1 MPKLIT
7 EEDFEDEDSDEEED
21 DEEES
26 QFEEDSPKKRRVNQ
40 TLVKKKIIKKEE
52 PKTKK
57 RFVVFAPQQVAIG
70 DAETGE
76 VVGQGDYII
85 IQTLANILE
94 RLERIED
101 NIGSLTS

>member
-1 MPKLIT
+1 MPRLVK
-7 EEDFEDEDSDEEED
+7 EEDLEEEDSDEEE

-26 QFEEDSPKKRRVNQ
+26 QFEEDSPVKRRANPIPI
-40 TLVKKKIIKKEE
+40 KKKIIKREE
-52 PKTKK
+52 QKPKR

-101 NIGSLTS
+101 NIGSLTN